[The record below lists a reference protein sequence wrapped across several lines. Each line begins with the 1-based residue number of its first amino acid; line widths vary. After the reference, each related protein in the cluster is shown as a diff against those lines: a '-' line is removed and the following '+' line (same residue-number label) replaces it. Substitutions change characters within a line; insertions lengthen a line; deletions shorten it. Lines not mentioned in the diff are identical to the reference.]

1 LFKAGGS
8 VPEPTGQKET
18 SKTSLEE
25 IVNRILTSRSDI
37 NRKKIMEIVEEKK
50 RNAGDFLTDET
61 AARIVASELG
71 VKVVKKSFRLKIK
84 IQDLVSGLNDVTITG
99 QVRAVYPPRTFT
111 RRDWTEGKLA
121 NIVVSDESGSLRVVL
136 WDHKVELVE
145 KLKLQQD
152 QRIRISHGYV
162 REGRNGKPEL
172 HLGDRGSIKVVKEP
186 EK

>member
-25 IVNRILTSRSDI
+25 IVNRILASRSDL
-37 NRKKIMEIVEEKK
+37 NRKKIMEIIEEKK
-50 RNAGDFLTDET
+50 RDAGDFLTDET
-61 AARIVASELG
+61 AARIAASELG
-71 VKVVKKSFRLKIK
+71 VKIVKSFRLKIK
-84 IQDLVSGLNDVTITG
+84 IQDLVSGLNDVTVTG
-99 QVRAVYPPRTFT
+99 QVRAIYPPKTFT

-121 NIVVSDESGSLRVVL
+121 NIVVSDESGDLRVVL
-136 WDHKVELVE
+136 WDNKVELIE

-152 QRIRISHGYV
+152 QRVRISHGYV

-172 HLGDRGSIKVVKEP
+172 HLGDRGSIKVIEEP

>member
-25 IVNRILTSRSDI
+25 IVNRILTSRSDL
-37 NRKKIMEIVEEKK
+37 NRKRIMEIIEEKK
-50 RNAGDFLTDET
+50 KKAGDFLTDET

-71 VKVVKKSFRLKIK
+71 VKIIKSFRLKIQ

-99 QVRAVYPPRTFT
+99 QVRAIYSPKTFT

-121 NIVVSDESGSLRVVL
+121 NIVVSDESGNLRVFL
-136 WDHKVELVE
+136 WDNKVELVE

-172 HLGDRGSIKVVKEP
+172 HLGERGSIKVIEEQ